1 MGRLEIWMTKIKI
14 GVEYSLNNVDK
25 KLKSGRTQRSST
37 EIKQDEKEDDRVLAA
52 KLGQTLLEQNE
63 ELSSENNSLLNKI
76 EVEMIKLLAHTMD
89 FYLDHLRLYSKKT
102 LFYEDISRLWKIA
115 TIPSLMILNLKC

>member
-25 KLKSGRTQRSST
+25 KLKSGRTQRSFT
-37 EIKQDEKEDDRVLAA
+37 EIKQDEKEDDLVLAA

-63 ELSSENNSLLNKI
+63 ELTSENNRLLKKI
-76 EVEMIKLLAHTMD
+76 EVK
-89 FYLDHLRLYSKKT
+89 
-102 LFYEDISRLWKIA
+102 
-115 TIPSLMILNLKC
+115 

>member
-1 MGRLEIWMTKIKI
+1 M
-14 GVEYSLNNVDK
+14 EY
-25 KLKSGRTQRSST
+25 RSSNKS
-37 EIKQDEKEDDRVLAA
+37 KQDEKEDDLVLAA

-102 LFYEDISRLWKIA
+102 LFYEEISRLWKIA

>member
-1 MGRLEIWMTKIKI
+1 MTKIKI

-52 KLGQTLLEQNE
+52 KLGQTLLE
-63 ELSSENNSLLNKI
+63 
-76 EVEMIKLLAHTMD
+76 
-89 FYLDHLRLYSKKT
+89 
-102 LFYEDISRLWKIA
+102 
-115 TIPSLMILNLKC
+115 

>member
-37 EIKQDEKEDDRVLAA
+37 EIKQDEKEDDLVLAA
-52 KLGQTLLEQNE
+52 KLGQSLVEENE
-63 ELSSENNSLLNKI
+63 ELTSENNSLLKKI
-76 EVEMIKLLAHTMD
+76 EVKMI
-89 FYLDHLRLYSKKT
+89 
-102 LFYEDISRLWKIA
+102 
-115 TIPSLMILNLKC
+115 